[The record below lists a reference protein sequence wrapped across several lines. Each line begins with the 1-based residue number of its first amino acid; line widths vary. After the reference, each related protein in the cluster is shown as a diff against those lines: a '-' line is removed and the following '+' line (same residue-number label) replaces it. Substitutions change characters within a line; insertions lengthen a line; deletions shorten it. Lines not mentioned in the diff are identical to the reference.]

1 MSGRKFLP
9 LHKFWIAGLL
19 ILFVVTAVPTWAQN
33 YRFNVPLLNM
43 NVYIQPDASAR
54 IVYDITFRNEPRAY
68 AIDIVDIGVPH
79 SRYDMKTMK
88 AAIDGTPL
96 TDIRHSEIVKPGVEI
111 HLGSHSIK
119 GGAVGTFHF
128 EFTMP
133 NMVYQDTTRADYAS
147 FRITPTWFGKEYV
160 LGSTDINIA
169 IHMLPDIKAE
179 ELLYQNVQFTKK
191 VIFQDR
197 AVAIWQTNRPLT
209 GAYLVGISFPKRGME
224 RVIKMTKFGLLAK
237 WFKENP
243 GIRFFSGAAL
253 IALFALMFFR
263 FTGQTGCSVF
273 VIISAALIYLFVVSP
288 AAHLI
293 AFPVLVV
300 LVILSEWVLTKR
312 KKGYL
317 PAIAEIEAGRIKR
330 GLTAPEAA
338 VLLELPLNKVLTL
351 VIFGL
356 LKKGV
361 LKQIKETPIV
371 VDIHE
376 DFKPGPK
383 HPSLA
388 GNPVKYR
395 RVIAQEKGIAIH
407 KYEEPF
413 ITSIVTDIQKP
424 VAEIDFGPPMK
435 ILIEG
440 VASRM
445 KGFDPDVTRIYYRY
459 IIRTALKQARSIG
472 EIPAKEKAIDR
483 NLGWILMH
491 DDYPTVLSTRGYHYR
506 PSWGGSSPS
515 PTPGVPSGPGGR
527 TTLGDVGASFAG
539 WTENTMNNVAS
550 AISPGS
556 LQLQS
561 AQTGIVNLS
570 GFDKVTGDVF
580 KAMAESSRSGGGGG
594 GCACAGCACACA
606 CAGGGR

>member
-1 MSGRKFLP
+1 
-9 LHKFWIAGLL
+9 
-19 ILFVVTAVPTWAQN
+19 
-33 YRFNVPLLNM
+33 
-43 NVYIQPDASAR
+43 
-54 IVYDITFRNEPRAY
+54 
-68 AIDIVDIGVPH
+68 
-79 SRYDMKTMK
+79 
-88 AAIDGTPL
+88 
-96 TDIRHSEIVKPGVEI
+96 
-111 HLGSHSIK
+111 
-119 GGAVGTFHF
+119 
-128 EFTMP
+128 
-133 NMVYQDTTRADYAS
+133 
-147 FRITPTWFGKEYV
+147 
-160 LGSTDINIA
+160 
-169 IHMLPDIKAE
+169 
-179 ELLYQNVQFTKK
+179 
-191 VIFQDR
+191 
-197 AVAIWQTNRPLT
+197 
-209 GAYLVGISFPKRGME
+209 
-224 RVIKMTKFGLLAK
+224 
-237 WFKENP
+237 
-243 GIRFFSGAAL
+243 AL

-300 LVILSEWVLTKR
+300 LVILSEWRLSKR
-312 KKGYL
+312 KTGYL

-424 VAEIDFGPPMK
+424 VAEIDFSPPMK

-506 PSWGGSSPS
+506 PSWGGSSPK
-515 PTPGVPSGPGGR
+515 TGIPSGTGAK
-527 TTLGDVGASFAG
+527 TTLGD
-539 WTENTMNNVAS
+539 
-550 AISPGS
+550 
-556 LQLQS
+556 
-561 AQTGIVNLS
+561 
-570 GFDKVTGDVF
+570 
-580 KAMAESSRSGGGGG
+580 
-594 GCACAGCACACA
+594 
-606 CAGGGR
+606 